1 MVFDAWPAGRG
12 PLVRG
17 GYAFYAWPVGHG
29 SRAMRSMAR
38 GLVFCIMRMAR
49 GLVFFM
55 HGPRTGAVFGLYFG
69 HGPRV
74 AAHATRKG
82 IYYDHAT

>member
-1 MVFDAWPAGRG
+1 VSLGALNVVFYAWPAGRG

-17 GYAFYAWPVGHG
+17 GYAFYAWPAGHG

-49 GLVFFM
+49 GLVF
-55 HGPRTGAVFGLYFG
+55 GLYFG